1 MKAKIVNFMGKALR
15 YLKLAWFYVSKFSG
29 LKWLWKQYKRLSNRK
44 RKMIIG
50 YLFISPYL
58 VGLVILGLRPL
69 ISSLRMSFADT
80 AAYVYNQEKQIVEFI
95 VKGFGLKQYF
105 SLFKNNPEHVTTIV
119 SFLRDIALVVP
130 IVLVFSLILALMLNQ
145 KLPGRGI
152 FRVIFFI
159 PVILLSGSMI
169 RNFNTYGL
177 LTVPAIVNNAITES
191 ISFYFPDFIATIIIG
206 TFDRVVL
213 FLWLSGVQTLIFLA
227 GLQKMDSQIYEA
239 ASIDGASLWESFWK
253 ITLPQLIPLMF
264 INIIYTT
271 VIYSNLSNNPIIGL
285 INSTMVDVKFGRA
298 YASMLAWVLFLIEL
312 AIILVY
318 SGIVKLASRRY
329 N

>member
-1 MKAKIVNFMGKALR
+1 MKERILKILNQILKYLR
-15 YLKLAWFYVSKFSG
+15 VGWFYLSKYTG
-29 LKWLWKQYKRLSNRK
+29 IQWLRKQYNKLSNRR

-58 VGLVILGLRPL
+58 IGLVLLGIRPL
-69 ISSLRMSFADT
+69 ISSLRMSFANT
-80 AAYVYNQEKQIVEFI
+80 AAYILDPERKVVEF
-95 VKGFGLKQYF
+95 VVRGFGLKQYI
-105 SLFKNNPEHVTTIV
+105 SLFKDNPTHVTTIV
-119 SFLRDIALVVP
+119 TFIRDIALVVP

-169 RNFNTYGL
+169 RNFNSYGL
-177 LTVPAIVNNAITES
+177 LTVPAIANNAITES
-191 ISFYFPDFIATIIIG
+191 ISFYFPRFFATIIIG

-227 GLQKMDSQIYEA
+227 GLQKMDFQIYEA

-285 INSTMVDVKFGRA
+285 INSTMVDVKYGRA

-312 AIILVY
+312 GVILIY